1 MSNENPRSLID
12 RKKKKEKIV
21 TAASQYRGLIFPF
34 ALCG

>member
-1 MSNENPRSLID
+1 MKSPESLID

-21 TAASQYRGLIFPF
+21 TAASQYRGLIFPL